1 MYVFVIKYVSK
12 MANTFC
18 YSAITHT
25 FESIQKYY
33 FYYMENSKYPKQPY
47 HTFYTRFFVVIFI
60 HVFYSWQKNTEQQ
73 KMSFFELKPSLFI
86 LNLVFALPI

>member
-33 FYYMENSKYPKQPY
+33 FYYMENSKYP
-47 HTFYTRFFVVIFI
+47 
-60 HVFYSWQKNTEQQ
+60 
-73 KMSFFELKPSLFI
+73 
-86 LNLVFALPI
+86 